1 MVEWRVSDRSGRSL
15 SWTNY
20 REHDV
25 VCIEALK
32 TTTKARSIMGVL
44 TKVRTRTF
52 QVQGRKVT
60 LNTVTETLRDRHSSV
75 SVVTGR
81 HAVGVR
87 VLFPGG
93 REIFLFSKASTPDLQ
108 LTQFYPK
115 GAGSPFGSARLYMG
129 PNGNDLTEM
138 LVLFSGWRSSTQGDI
153 APCV

>member
-25 VCIEALK
+25 ICIEALK
-32 TTTKARSIMGVL
+32 KTTKTRSIMGVL

-52 QVQGRKVT
+52 QVQGRNDDRSNRKVT

-93 REIFLFSKASTPDLQ
+93 RGVFLFCKASTPDLQ
-108 LTQFYPK
+108 FYQPFWLCIMAAPPLNYEVIH
-115 GAGSPFGSARLYMG
+115 GAQR
-129 PNGNDLTEM
+129 E
-138 LVLFSGWRSSTQGDI
+138 
-153 APCV
+153 